1 MKFIKTL
8 ALLFVV
14 LLATLND
21 LFSQYNRG
29 NEVIILVP
37 KSNNPVAPL
46 PLYTPDFNQMN
57 NSLNQ
62 MNYNYEQELNR
73 QREIFNAMSP
83 EEQRAYIQKWNEA
96 KATEEENRKR
106 EMKYAQKSQTL
117 SFVLTG
123 IGILAYFLIFK
134 KF

>member
-14 LLATLND
+14 LLATFND

-57 NSLNQ
+57 SSLNQ
-62 MNYNYEQELNR
+62 LNYNYEQELNR

-83 EEQRAYIQKWNEA
+83 EEQRIYIQNWKAQKAAEEAQRIREA
-96 KATEEENRKR
+96 KYVRKF
-106 EMKYAQKSQTL
+106 QTVSYVIVGIAL
-117 SFVLTG
+117 LT
-123 IGILAYFLIFK
+123 YYLIK
-134 KF
+134 

>member
-1 MKFIKTL
+1 
-8 ALLFVV
+8 
-14 LLATLND
+14 
-21 LFSQYNRG
+21 
-29 NEVIILVP
+29 
-37 KSNNPVAPL
+37 
-46 PLYTPDFNQMN
+46 
-57 NSLNQ
+57 

-96 KATEEENRKR
+96 KAAEEENRKR
-106 EMKYAQKSQTL
+106 EMKYAQKSQIL